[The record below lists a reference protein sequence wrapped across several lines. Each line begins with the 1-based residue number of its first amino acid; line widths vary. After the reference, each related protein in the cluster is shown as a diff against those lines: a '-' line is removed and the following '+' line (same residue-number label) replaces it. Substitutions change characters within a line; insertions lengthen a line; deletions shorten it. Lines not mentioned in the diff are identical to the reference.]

1 MTHKYLSIL
10 FLLPIHLSFGQP
22 VLTQPNTGPVIGE
35 SFVLN
40 RFDWDGDSQGTGVN
54 QTWDYSGIVTT
65 STTATS
71 IVNPNTMPSSSS
83 FPAANTGINYAS
95 TQYEYNLINA
105 TNWSREGFYA
115 GGVAIPYQ
123 NSELLITYPFE
134 YTDTYVDPFSSTFV
148 SGGTWYREGDVT
160 VTADAYGSLI
170 LPSGTVPDVLR
181 VKVYEDYGDTYG
193 GSELYHYYTTIYMFY
208 RPGYHFPILSL
219 TNYIQGATTV
229 NYGNYIDDA
238 TLSIKPETSVASI
251 NLYPSPAHHQVSLD
265 LGKYAAEFER
275 IEIYDL
281 SGKLVYLNQNL
292 PQTIDVS
299 DLLTGVYVVHIY
311 LNEEKIVRKFVKE

>member
-1 MTHKYLSIL
+1 MKNKYLCLLIFLPLHNSIAQ
-10 FLLPIHLSFGQP
+10 PI
-22 VLTQPNTGPVIGE
+22 LTQANTGPVVGE

-40 RFDWDGDSQGTGVN
+40 RFDWDGDSQGVGAN

-83 FPAANTGINYAS
+83 FPSANTGINYAS
-95 TQYEYNLINA
+95 TQYEYNLINT

-134 YTDTYVDPFSSTFV
+134 YNDTYVDPFASTFV
-148 SGGTWYREGDVT
+148 SGGTWYRAGNVT
-160 VTADAYGSLI
+160 VTADAYGTLI

-181 VKVYEDYGDTYG
+181 VKVYEDYGDTYS

-219 TNYIQGATTV
+219 TNYIQGATTI

-238 TLSIKPETSVASI
+238 SLSIKPEVSVASM
-251 NLYPSPAHHQVSLD
+251 NLYPSPASQTVNVD
-265 LGKYAAEFER
+265 LGQYAASFER
-275 IEIYDL
+275 IEIYDFA
-281 SGKLVYLNQNL
+281 GKLVYLNQNL
-292 PQTIDVS
+292 PESIDITE
-299 DLLTGVYVVHIY
+299 LLSGVYLVNVY
-311 LNEEKIVRKFVKE
+311 LTDEKIVRKFVKE